1 MHRINSQ
8 LGAPP
13 NKKGGPLRPPPNGL
27 ERDYAFHTP
36 NGPMQQEAGTNE
48 LLADQVRANPPHTPP
63 RQAFGSLIGSHVLGC
78 CCLPRSAR
86 RNYPENQAAWTL
98 GD

>member
-27 ERDYAFHTP
+27 ERDFSHHTP
-36 NGPMQQEAGTNE
+36 NGSMRQEPNAARG
-48 LLADQVRANPPHTPP
+48 
-63 RQAFGSLIGSHVLGC
+63 
-78 CCLPRSAR
+78 SAR
-86 RNYPENQAAWTL
+86 ALSAPNDPIIVFLSPTHILQITL
-98 GD
+98 LVRHANANDREWGLQTW